1 MKDILGVTVQVGDT
15 VAYGMRVGNSGAL
28 AVGEVLEVRTKKDRY
43 TGREYEEAVV
53 RVSVGRWGHE
63 GTRPSLWA
71 DPDRMVVVKK
81 ARSKREPRPAH

>member
-43 TGREYEEAVV
+43 TGREYEKAVV
-53 RVSVGRWGHE
+53 RVSVGRWGH
-63 GTRPSLWA
+63 
-71 DPDRMVVVKK
+71 DRMVVVKK
-81 ARSKREPRPAH
+81 ARNKREPRPAH